1 MKFKFALTAIG
12 SVLMIG
18 LFTTQVMAAEILT
31 VEDFRQK
38 VVSEENLVKTADNAI
53 FMFDGSSSMGKMFKD
68 TNTPKVTESSDS
80 EEISAGTKHVFSKPR
95 LYFWSV

>member
-18 LFTTQVMAAEILT
+18 LFTTQVIAAEILT

-38 VVSEENLVKTADNAI
+38 VVSVENLVKTADNAI

-68 TNTPKVTESSDS
+68 TNTPKVQILKKFLQSRPW
-80 EEISAGTKHVFSKPR
+80 F
-95 LYFWSV
+95 

>member
-1 MKFKFALTAIG
+1 
-12 SVLMIG
+12 
-18 LFTTQVMAAEILT
+18 VMAAEILT

-38 VVSEENLVKTADNAI
+38 IVSEENLVKTADNAI
-53 FMFDGSSSMGKMFKD
+53 FMF
-68 TNTPKVTESSDS
+68 DS

>member
-1 MKFKFALTAIG
+1 MKFKFVFAAIG
-12 SVLMIG
+12 SLLMIG

-38 VVSEENLVKTADNAI
+38 IVSEENL
-53 FMFDGSSSMGKMFKD
+53 
-68 TNTPKVTESSDS
+68 
-80 EEISAGTKHVFSKPR
+80 GTKHVFSKPR